1 MSCLFVNRICSLV
14 YRIFVKFVLK
24 DIICGKIRITTSKG
38 IDFVQHHNMKHPYK
52 MVRMSLE
59 KKIVLWID
67 LVEFFSVSLLTKK
80 LRF

>member
-38 IDFVQHHNMKHPYK
+38 IDFVQNHIGYLGKPLHF
-52 MVRMSLE
+52 
-59 KKIVLWID
+59 KINW
-67 LVEFFSVSLLTKK
+67 
-80 LRF
+80 